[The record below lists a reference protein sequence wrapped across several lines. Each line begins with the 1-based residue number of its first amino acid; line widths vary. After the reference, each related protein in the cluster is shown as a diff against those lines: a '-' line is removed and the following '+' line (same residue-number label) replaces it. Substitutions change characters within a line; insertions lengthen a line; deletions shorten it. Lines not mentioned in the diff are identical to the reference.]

1 VKAAIRTGPARAA
14 LAVNLELSH
23 GAHGASARLEW
34 HERDGRRVALLR
46 LSGWIDRVALVRLER
61 TLEDLAERGAGD
73 VVLDCSRLRHID
85 YRQVPALVNAL
96 TRYESRAG
104 GLAVCGLSVYL
115 RDLFR
120 LGGCEPRL
128 SCWPAASDLLGTDGD
143 PGIESA
149 S

>member
-1 VKAAIRTGPARAA
+1 MMATTRTGPARLA
-14 LAVNLELSH
+14 LAVNLDLSY

-34 HERDGRRVALLR
+34 HEQDGRRIALLK
-46 LSGWIDRVALVRLER
+46 LSGWIDRAALARLER
-61 TLEDLAERGAGD
+61 TLENLAERGAGD
-73 VVLDCSRLRHID
+73 LVLDCSRLRHID
-85 YRQVPALVNAL
+85 YRLVPALVNAL
-96 TRYESRAG
+96 TRYENRAG

-128 SCWPAASDLLGTDGD
+128 RCWPAASDLLGAAGD
-143 PGIESA
+143 PEIESA

>member
-1 VKAAIRTGPARAA
+1 MKAALRPESTRAA
-14 LAVNLELSH
+14 LAVNVELAH

-34 HERDGRRVALLR
+34 HEREGRRIGLLK
-46 LSGWIDRVALVRLER
+46 LSGWIDRAALLRLEG
-61 TLEDLAERGAGD
+61 TLENLAERGAGD
-73 VVLDCSRLRHID
+73 LVLDCSRLRHID
-85 YRQVPALVNAL
+85 YRLVPALVNAL
-96 TRYESRAG
+96 TRYENRAG

-128 SCWPAASDLLGTDGD
+128 RCWPAASDLLGPAGD
-143 PGIESA
+143 PDGESA

>member
-1 VKAAIRTGPARAA
+1 MSAITGTGAGRAA

-34 HERDGRRVALLR
+34 HERLGRRIALLQ
-46 LSGWIDRVALVRLER
+46 LLGWIDRAALLRLER
-61 TLEDLAERGAGD
+61 TLENLTERGAGD
-73 VVLDCSRLRHID
+73 LVLDCSRLRHID
-85 YRQVPALVNAL
+85 YRLVPALVDAL
-96 TRYESRAG
+96 TRYEHRAG

-128 SCWPAASDLLGTDGD
+128 RCWPAVSDLLGAETD
-143 PGIESA
+143 PGGECA

>member
-1 VKAAIRTGPARAA
+1 MKAAIPSGPARAS
-14 LAVNLELSH
+14 LAVNLDLSH

-34 HERDGRRVALLR
+34 HEREGRRIALLQ

-61 TLEDLAERGAGD
+61 TLDDLAERGAGD

-85 YRQVPALVNAL
+85 YRLVPALMNAL
-96 TRYESRAG
+96 ARYESRAG
-104 GLAVCGLSVYL
+104 SLAVCGLSVYL

-128 SCWPAASDLLGTDGD
+128 RCWPAASDLLGTAED
-143 PGIESA
+143 PGVESA

>member
-1 VKAAIRTGPARAA
+1 MRAAARIGPARAP
-14 LAVNLELSH
+14 LAFNLELSH

-34 HERDGRRVALLR
+34 HERAGRRIALLQ
-46 LSGWIDRVALVRLER
+46 LSGWIDRAALDRLER
-61 TLEDLAERGAGD
+61 ALENLAERGGGD
-73 VVLDCSRLRHID
+73 LVLDGSRLRHID
-85 YRQVPALVNAL
+85 YRLVPALVNAL

-104 GLAVCGLSVYL
+104 SLAVCGLSVYL

-128 SCWPAASDLLGTDGD
+128 TAWPSASELLGGAEGPDV
-143 PGIESA
+143 ESA

>member
-1 VKAAIRTGPARAA
+1 MA
-14 LAVNLELSH
+14 LAVNLELSP
-23 GAHGASARLEW
+23 GAHGAAARLEW
-34 HERDGRRVALLR
+34 HERAGRRVALLK
-46 LSGWIDRVALVRLER
+46 LSGWIDGAALAGLER
-61 TLEDLAERGAGD
+61 TLENLTERGGSD
-73 VVLDCSRLRHID
+73 LVLDCSRLRHID
-85 YRQVPALVNAL
+85 YRLVPGLVETL

-128 SCWPAASDLLGTDGD
+128 SCWPSASELLESAGD
-143 PGIESA
+143 PDVESA

>member
-1 VKAAIRTGPARAA
+1 VKAAFTGPTRAA
-14 LAVNLELSH
+14 LAVNLELAH

-34 HERDGRRVALLR
+34 HEREGRRIALLK
-46 LSGWIDRVALVRLER
+46 LTGWIDRAALLRLER
-61 TLEDLAERGAGD
+61 TLDNLAQRGAGD
-73 VVLDCSRLRHID
+73 LLLDCSRLRHID
-85 YRQVPALVNAL
+85 YRLVPALVNAL

-120 LGGCEPRL
+120 LSGCEPRL
-128 SCWPAASDLLGTDGD
+128 RCWPAASDLLGTAGD
-143 PGIESA
+143 PGVESA

>member
-1 VKAAIRTGPARAA
+1 MKAVIPTGSARAP
-14 LAVNLELSH
+14 LAVNVELTH

-34 HERDGRRVALLR
+34 HEREGLRIALLK
-46 LSGWIDRVALVRLER
+46 LSGWIDRAALLRLER
-61 TLEDLAERGAGD
+61 TLESLAERGTGD
-73 VVLDCSRLRHID
+73 LVLDCSRLRHID
-85 YRQVPALVNAL
+85 YRLVPALVNAL

-128 SCWPAASDLLGTDGD
+128 RCWPAASDLLGTAGD
-143 PGIESA
+143 PGVESA
-149 S
+149 P

>member
-1 VKAAIRTGPARAA
+1 MRAANTGHARAS
-14 LAVNLELSH
+14 LAVNLELTH

-34 HERDGRRVALLR
+34 HEQEGRRIALLK
-46 LSGWIDRVALVRLER
+46 LNGWIDRAALLTLER
-61 TLEDLAERGAGD
+61 TLENLAERGAGD
-73 VVLDCSRLRHID
+73 LVLDCSGLRHID
-85 YRQVPALVNAL
+85 YRLVPALVNAL

-128 SCWPAASDLLGTDGD
+128 RCWPAASDLLGTAGD
-143 PGIESA
+143 PGVESA

>member
-1 VKAAIRTGPARAA
+1 MKTAIPSGPARAS
-14 LAVNLELSH
+14 LAVNLDLSH

-34 HERDGRRVALLR
+34 HERDGRRIALLQ
-46 LSGWIDRVALVRLER
+46 LSGWIDRVALVRLEH
-61 TLEDLAERGAGD
+61 TLENLAERGAGD

-85 YRQVPALVNAL
+85 YRLVPALVNAL

-104 GLAVCGLSVYL
+104 DLAVCGLSVYL

-128 SCWPAASDLLGTDGD
+128 RCWPAASDLLGTPKD

>member
-1 VKAAIRTGPARAA
+1 MKSAIPLGQARAS
-14 LAVNLELSH
+14 LAVNLDLSH

-34 HERDGRRVALLR
+34 HERDGRRIALLR

-61 TLEDLAERGAGD
+61 TLESLAERGAGD

-85 YRQVPALVNAL
+85 YRLVPALVNAL

-104 GLAVCGLSVYL
+104 DLAVCGLSVYL

-128 SCWPAASDLLGTDGD
+128 RCWPAASDLLDVTGD
-143 PGIESA
+143 PGIESEP
-149 S
+149 

>member
-1 VKAAIRTGPARAA
+1 MRAAVRLGPARAP

-34 HERDGRRVALLR
+34 HEREGRRIALLK
-46 LSGWIDRVALVRLER
+46 LSGWIDRAALDRLER
-61 TLEDLAERGAGD
+61 ALENLAERGGGD
-73 VVLDCSRLRHID
+73 LVLDGSRLRHID
-85 YRQVPALVNAL
+85 YRLVPALVNAL

-104 GLAVCGLSVYL
+104 SLAVCGLSVYL

-128 SCWPAASDLLGTDGD
+128 SCWPAASDLLGAAGD
-143 PGIESA
+143 PEIESA

>member
-1 VKAAIRTGPARAA
+1 VSAATRLGPARAS

-23 GAHGASARLEW
+23 GAHGAAARLEW
-34 HERDGRRVALLR
+34 HERSGRRVALLK
-46 LSGWIDRVALVRLER
+46 LTGWIDRPALLRLER
-61 TLEDLAERGAGD
+61 TLENLAERGAGD
-73 VVLDCSRLRHID
+73 LVLDCSRLRHID
-85 YRQVPALVNAL
+85 YRLVPALVDAL
-96 TRYESRAG
+96 THYEKRAG

-128 SCWPAASDLLGTDGD
+128 SCWPAVSDLLGAGGD
-143 PGIESA
+143 PGGETA

>member
-1 VKAAIRTGPARAA
+1 MRAAHGTRSARAA
-14 LAVNLELSH
+14 LAVNLELSR

-34 HERDGRRVALLR
+34 HEREGRRIALLK
-46 LSGWIDRVALVRLER
+46 LSGWIDRAALDRLER
-61 TLEDLAERGAGD
+61 ALENVAARGGGDL
-73 VVLDCSRLRHID
+73 VLDGSRLMHID
-85 YRQVPALVNAL
+85 YRLVPALVNAL

-104 GLAVCGLSVYL
+104 NLAVCGLSVYL

-128 SCWPAASDLLGTDGD
+128 TAWPSASELLGTTED